1 MRAEGYWGEERGPP
15 THNEE
20 RGSEQHS
27 FHPHIQVQRELQAE
41 VICIS
46 KGFSEQAPPLL
57 ADAAHAAGFI
67 WGLHLAGKRQG
78 GRSHMEGV
86 CLISSASSPT
96 LIVPGYEL
104 CRLYT

>member
-1 MRAEGYWGEERGPP
+1 MGEEQGPP

-27 FHPHIQVQRELQAE
+27 LHPHVQVQRELQAE
-41 VICIS
+41 VICVS
-46 KGFSEQAPPLL
+46 EGFSEQAPPLL
-57 ADAAHAAGFI
+57 ADAAHTAGFV
-67 WGLHLAGKRQG
+67 WGLHLAGEREE

-86 CLISSASSPT
+86 CLISSVSSPT
-96 LIVPGYEL
+96 STVPGYEL